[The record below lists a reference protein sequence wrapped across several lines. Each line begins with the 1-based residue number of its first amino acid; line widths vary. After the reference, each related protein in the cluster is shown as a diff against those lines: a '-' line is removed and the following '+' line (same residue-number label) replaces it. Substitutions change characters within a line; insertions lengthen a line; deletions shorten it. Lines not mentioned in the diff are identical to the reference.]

1 MVMLKILEC
10 LSQLFQAPA
19 LIGAMSSLDSQGYRA
34 QLAIPSLCSCRTK
47 MFAPRSCSTLMAGLE
62 HLDHELLDQARVFCI
77 SLKYPLSS
85 ALHAGGTPDEIYRCE
100 EGGGSCSFG
109 ISPEP

>member
-10 LSQLFQAPA
+10 VSQLFQAPA

-62 HLDHELLDQARVFCI
+62 HLDHELLDQARVF
-77 SLKYPLSS
+77 
-85 ALHAGGTPDEIYRCE
+85 A
-100 EGGGSCSFG
+100 
-109 ISPEP
+109 